1 MKFKT
6 RDGTHLFYEDTG
18 TGKPLVL
25 IHGWPLSSA
34 MWEYQLNE
42 LPERGIRC
50 IAYDRRGFGKSDHPA
65 VGFDY
70 DTLASDLNDLL
81 EHLDLHDVTLA
92 GFSMG
97 GGEVV
102 RYLSTYGS
110 DRVTRIALIAA
121 VTPFM
126 LKTSDNPDGVDK
138 SVFDDIEAG
147 LRVDRPNFLTDF
159 TKTFFGFG
167 WISSPISDAM
177 LASNVEL
184 AMHASSRATLGCAK
198 AFSQTDFRN
207 DLKAISVPALI
218 IHGDADKTV
227 PFEAS
232 GQRTAKAIA
241 GSKLVVY
248 SGAPHGLH
256 YTERARLNADLES
269 WVAAGVSGVRS
280 AAE

>member
-18 TGKPLVL
+18 AGKPLVL

-50 IAYDRRGFGKSDHPA
+50 VAYDRRGFGRSDHPA
-65 VGFDY
+65 SGYNY

-81 EHLDLHDVTLA
+81 EHLDLRDVTLA

-102 RYLSTYGS
+102 RYMSKFGGA
-110 DRVTRIALIAA
+110 RVSRIALISA
-121 VTPFM
+121 VPPFM
-126 LKTSDNPDGVDK
+126 LKTSDNPDGIDK
-138 SVFDDIEAG
+138 SVFQDIESG
-147 LRVDRPNFLTDF
+147 LRTDRPNFLTGF
-159 TKTFFGFG
+159 TKTFFGVG
-167 WISSPISDAM
+167 WITSPVSESM
-177 LASNVEL
+177 LASSVEL
-184 AMHASSRATLGCAK
+184 AMLASSRATLGCAK
-198 AFSQTDFRN
+198 AFSETDFRN
-207 DLKAISVPALI
+207 DLKAISLPTLV

-232 GQRTAKAIA
+232 GKRTAKAIA
-241 GSKLVVY
+241 GSKLIVY

-256 YTERARLNADLES
+256 YTERARLNADLEA
-269 WVAAGVSGVRS
+269 WVAAGAGGVRS